1 MSWEMGGHVG
11 WQARL
16 SQEMGEDGSGVRR
29 SVLGR
34 EQSVDH
40 KNKET
45 WESGGVFRAGNV
57 CHDMENKSMID
68 YNQNLGLK
76 LHYGTLRWRE

>member
-11 WQARL
+11 WQACL
-16 SQEMGEDGSGVRR
+16 SEEMGEDESGVRR

-45 WESGGVFRAGNV
+45 
-57 CHDMENKSMID
+57 
-68 YNQNLGLK
+68 
-76 LHYGTLRWRE
+76 